1 MSQFLTLS
9 SPNGSLPSTP
19 KSDSELL
26 KNGGKPDN
34 PEMLWTWGELPH
46 AAKVQ
51 KSLEVTHCHMFCVS
65 YNNTNTILHS
75 ECFIGIVHPRIDST
89 LPHICMISFLL

>member
-1 MSQFLTLS
+1 MNPKINPDISQFLTLVIFHFS

-19 KSDSELL
+19 KSDSELM
-26 KNGGKPDN
+26 KAKGKPDN

-51 KSLEVTHCHMFCVS
+51 KPPAVTHYHMFFVS
-65 YNNTNTILHS
+65 HNNTGS
-75 ECFIGIVHPRIDST
+75 V
-89 LPHICMISFLL
+89 

>member
-1 MSQFLTLS
+1 MSPSLIPPYC
-9 SPNGSLPSTP
+9 SPNSSLPSTP

-26 KNGGKPDN
+26 ASQRGKEKPDN

-51 KSLEVTHCHMFCVS
+51 
-65 YNNTNTILHS
+65 
-75 ECFIGIVHPRIDST
+75 
-89 LPHICMISFLL
+89 